1 MTSIEVVKNVVRALD
16 SKKAED
22 ISVLKVENLTSI
34 TDYFVI
40 AAANSTT
47 QVKAIADEVE
57 FKLKELGVMP
67 NKTEGYTQ
75 GNWVVLDYYQV
86 IVHVFNTETRQF
98 YSLENL
104 WRDGEKIDIK
114 EFLDI

>member
-1 MTSIEVVKNVVRALD
+1 
-16 SKKAED
+16 
-22 ISVLKVENLTSI
+22 
-34 TDYFVI
+34 
-40 AAANSTT
+40 
-47 QVKAIADEVE
+47 
-57 FKLKELGVMP
+57 MP

>member
-57 FKLKELGVMP
+57 FKLKELGAMP

>member
-34 TDYFVI
+34 TDFFVI

>member
-1 MTSIEVVKNVVRALD
+1 MTSIDVVKNSVRAMD
-16 SKKAED
+16 SKKADD
-22 ISVLKVENLTSI
+22 ISVLKVDDLTSI

-40 AAANSTT
+40 CAANSTT

-57 FKLKELGVMP
+57 FKLKELGVTP
-67 NKTEGYTQ
+67 NKVEGYTQ
-75 GNWVVLDYYQV
+75 GNWIVLDYYQV